1 MKKSLALA
9 LVTSS
14 VAFAAWSHDAQ
25 ATVVL
30 SDNFTSTNPANEVPM
45 DNWQGDSVFTSMPD
59 PSVHG
64 SSSVDLVGS
73 VNGTPNFPSLAP
85 SATLNAVDLDGS
97 EGTGF
102 SPSGDLKS
110 NVSLSTGSYV
120 VSFWLAGNMRG
131 APTQTTTIW
140 LGTQSFTLS
149 LASDVP
155 YTPFTHTFTDASGF
169 LSFVESG
176 PASQQGSLLTNVSVS
191 TVPEASTWAMM
202 ALGFAGLG
210 FAGYRRAKRPAAFSA
225 G

>member
-1 MKKSLALA
+1 MTKSLALA
-9 LVTSS
+9 LAAS
-14 VAFAAWSHDAQ
+14 VAFATWSHHAQ
-25 ATVVL
+25 AAVVL
-30 SDNFTSTNPANEVPM
+30 SDNFTSMGQVPM
-45 DNWQGDSVFTSMPD
+45 DNWQGDTVFTSMPD
-59 PSVHG
+59 PSVPG

-73 VNGTPNFPSLAP
+73 VNGSNFPNLAP

-102 SPSGDLKS
+102 SPSGDLVS
-110 NVSLSTGSYV
+110 NVSLSTGTYE

-140 LGTQSFTLS
+140 LGTQNFTLS
-149 LASDVP
+149 LPSGQG
-155 YTPFTHTFTDASGF
+155 YTPFTHLFTDASGF

-202 ALGFAGLG
+202 VLGFAGLG
-210 FAGYRRAKRPAAFSA
+210 FAGYRRAKPAAFSA
-225 G
+225 V